1 MHFFI
6 YLQWLYRN
14 HIKRDTYLILLFFFC
29 FSITLRKLIQSAIT
43 LIESVSCFCNNYFC
57 FVSNTNFTKLFW
69 TLPWVHLWPPEIC
82 WCLISYFIS
91 YCLIRN
97 PFERS
102 WIKMEHLI
110 TVRHGRGKKF
120 FVIQAALQQVFI
132 VFITDIIHEFTFY
145 LYFSSSS
152 PDAALQSAHLPL
164 LLHSSSHNF
173 PGIREYHN
181 PTVRREVHAVH
192 EHHHQTLPRPHL
204 MLYLTF
210 KPKDQ
215 HSNHRKSSSNTF

>member
-6 YLQWLYRN
+6 YLQWWYRN

-69 TLPWVHLWPPEIC
+69 TLPWAHLWPPDIC

-91 YCLIRN
+91 YCLIRT

-110 TVRHGRGKKF
+110 TVRKRQKVLCNPSCSSASFYRVYHRHHTW
-120 FVIQAALQQVFI
+120 IYLLSVFQL
-132 VFITDIIHEFTFY
+132 FISWY
-145 LYFSSSS
+145 SSSVS
-152 PDAALQSAHLPL
+152 TSATTPTFIFTQLSWHQGIPQSCCRERGSRSAWTPPPDTSQAPPHALSY
-164 LLHSSSHNF
+164 F
-173 PGIREYHN
+173 
-181 PTVRREVHAVH
+181 
-192 EHHHQTLPRPHL
+192 
-204 MLYLTF
+204 
-210 KPKDQ
+210 
-215 HSNHRKSSSNTF
+215 